1 MKNTDMINGGINT
14 TGLNLVNPIMVALD
28 VDSADDCVRLADALK
43 GKVGAFK
50 IGPRLNVRYGTE
62 LISRLARSAPVFVD
76 NKYLDI
82 PSTMEGAIRATFES
96 GATFTTIH
104 AWAGREALRR
114 LAEVEKE
121 LNQKRPFKILVVTI
135 LTSFSPE
142 TLPPGMTNRSIA
154 DHVSA
159 LGDMALAEGLSGLV
173 CSSQEVQDL
182 RAKSSAAFLV
192 TPGIRLPSGDPGDQ
206 KRIET
211 PAEAMRLGSSAL
223 VIGRPIYESKD
234 PLATVEQILE
244 TLKGTR

>member
-1 MKNTDMINGGINT
+1 MKHVEENS
-14 TGLNLVNPIMVALD
+14 TGLHLTNPIMVALD
-28 VDSADDCVRLADALK
+28 VDTADECVRLADSLT

-50 IGPRLNVRYGTE
+50 IGPRLNVKYGAD
-62 LISRLARSAPVFVD
+62 LIGRLSRSAPVFVD

-82 PSTMEGAIRATFES
+82 PSTMEGAIRATFDS
-96 GATFTTIH
+96 GATFATIH
-104 AWAGREALRR
+104 AWAGREALTR
-114 LAEVEKE
+114 LAKVEKE

-135 LTSFSPE
+135 LTSFAPD

-159 LGDMALAEGLSGLV
+159 LGDMTLAEGLSGLV
-173 CSSQEVQDL
+173 CSSQEVESL
-182 RAKSSAAFLV
+182 RAKSDSAFLV

-234 PLATVEQILE
+234 PVGTVEQILA
-244 TLKGTR
+244 TLKGAH